1 MIKKDAGI
9 SLKIFETLRTVFG
22 FRNFRPNQ
30 ESIVTNIL
38 DGHDVFAVMPTGGG
52 KSLCYQLPAKMMRG
66 TAVVIS
72 PLISLM
78 KDQVD
83 SARVN
88 GIAAAYMN
96 SSMDSGEVAEVYR
109 RLKSGDLSLLYI
121 APERFVMPHFLET
134 LKTVPIS
141 LFAIDEAHCISEWGH
156 DFRPDYLGLSIIP
169 GMFYGVPIAA
179 FTATATEKVQD
190 DIVRRIGLRNP
201 HLVRASFNRANL
213 FYEVR
218 KKEKV
223 GPQLLEFLSQRKG
236 ESGIIY
242 RTTRDSVMETA
253 ALLSSYGINALPYH
267 AGLTAE
273 ERQRNQEAFNRDESQ
288 VITATIA
295 FGMGIDK
302 SNVRFV
308 VHADLPKNIEGYY
321 QETGRAGRDGEPAHC
336 LLLFSR
342 GDIPRMRYFIDRITD
357 ERERSIAVEKL
368 NRIVGFAAHN
378 VCRRKHLLGFFGEQ
392 YPDENCGACD
402 ICTGSVEKVD
412 VTLDAQIL
420 MSAMSRTQQRFGA
433 GHVLDIVIGA
443 DTKRIRD
450 LKHNAIK
457 TYGAGKHRDKKY
469 WRYLV
474 DELLAQ
480 EIIIEEGDR
489 YPVLKLTE
497 KGSSVLFGSE
507 NVTVLK
513 REEKR
518 DKKTIA
524 GAVEEGRY
532 DADLF
537 EILRV
542 LRKRFAVEFQV
553 PPYII
558 FSDKTLHDMSRRYPV
573 NLQEMRLITGVGEE
587 KLQRYGKDFAEEI
600 RRYLKE
606 NPEIV
611 PHENVSERPVQQKK
625 KKGETVEETYELY
638 KKGLSIESIAGLRK
652 LAVSTITAHLEKLIQ
667 EGRDIDIN
675 RLVETEKRRKIEKA
689 FRAGSQWNLGS
700 VVEFFDGEVSY
711 EEARLVR
718 ANLLR
723 QGDA

>member
-9 SLKIFETLRTVFG
+9 SPKIFETLRTVFG

-156 DFRPDYLGLSIIP
+156 NFRPDYLGLSIIP
-169 GMFYGVPIAA
+169 GMFPGVPIAA

-223 GPQLLEFLSQRKG
+223 GPQLLEFLNRRKG

-273 ERQRNQEAFNRDESQ
+273 ERQRNQEAFNRDEAQ

-368 NRIVGFAAHN
+368 NQIVGFAAHN

-392 YPDENCGACD
+392 YPDESCGACD

-412 VTLDAQIL
+412 VTIDAQIL

-433 GHVLDIVIGA
+433 GHVVDIVTGA

-450 LKHNAIK
+450 LKHDAIK
-457 TYGAGKHRDKKY
+457 TYGVGKHRDKKY

-507 NVTVLK
+507 NVTALK
-513 REEKR
+513 REDKR

-625 KKGETVEETYELY
+625 KKGETVAGKY
-638 KKGLSIESIAGLRK
+638 KLTL
-652 LAVSTITAHLEKLIQ
+652 
-667 EGRDIDIN
+667 
-675 RLVETEKRRKIEKA
+675 
-689 FRAGSQWNLGS
+689 
-700 VVEFFDGEVSY
+700 
-711 EEARLVR
+711 
-718 ANLLR
+718 
-723 QGDA
+723 

>member
-9 SLKIFETLRTVFG
+9 FPKIFETLRTVFG

-109 RLKSGDLSLLYI
+109 RLRSGDLSLLYI

-169 GMFYGVPIAA
+169 GMFPGVPIAA

-223 GPQLLEFLSQRKG
+223 GPQLLEFLNRRKG

-273 ERQRNQEAFNRDESQ
+273 ERQRNQEAFNRDEAQ

-368 NRIVGFAAHN
+368 NQIVGFAAHN

-433 GHVLDIVIGA
+433 GHVVDIVTGA

-450 LKHNAIK
+450 LKHDAIK

-507 NVTVLK
+507 NVTALK

-611 PHENVSERPVQQKK
+611 PQENVSERLVQQKK

-638 KKGLSIESIAGLRK
+638 KKGLSIENIAGLRK
-652 LAVSTITAHLEKLIQ
+652 LAVSTIAAHLEKLMQ

-689 FRAGSQWNLGS
+689 FRAGVQWNLGS
-700 VVEFFDGEVSY
+700 VVELFGGEVSY
-711 EEARLVR
+711 EEVRLVR

>member
-1 MIKKDAGI
+1 MND
-9 SLKIFETLRTVFG
+9 KIFETLRTVFG

-96 SSMDSGEVAEVYR
+96 SSMDLGEVAEVYR

-169 GMFYGVPIAA
+169 GMFPGVPIAA
-179 FTATATEKVQD
+179 FTATATQKVQD
-190 DIVRRIGLRNP
+190 DIVRRIDLRNP

-223 GPQLLEFLSQRKG
+223 GPQLLEFLNRRKG

-273 ERQRNQEAFNRDESQ
+273 ERQRNQEAFNRDEAQ

-342 GDIPRMRYFIDRITD
+342 GDIHRMRYFIDRITD

-368 NRIVGFAAHN
+368 NQIVGFAAHN

-433 GHVLDIVIGA
+433 GHVVDIVTGA

-450 LKHNAIK
+450 LKHDAIK

-507 NVTVLK
+507 NVTALK
-513 REEKR
+513 REERR

-537 EILRV
+537 EILRA

-573 NLQEMRLITGVGEE
+573 NLQEMRLI
-587 KLQRYGKDFAEEI
+587 
-600 RRYLKE
+600 
-606 NPEIV
+606 
-611 PHENVSERPVQQKK
+611 
-625 KKGETVEETYELY
+625 
-638 KKGLSIESIAGLRK
+638 
-652 LAVSTITAHLEKLIQ
+652 
-667 EGRDIDIN
+667 
-675 RLVETEKRRKIEKA
+675 
-689 FRAGSQWNLGS
+689 
-700 VVEFFDGEVSY
+700 
-711 EEARLVR
+711 
-718 ANLLR
+718 
-723 QGDA
+723 